1 MYLKKINL
9 KNKYALVT
17 GAGKGLGRACAIALA
32 EAGAI
37 IIGLSR
43 TKSDLDKLEKDIK
56 NSFRKVEL
64 WADKIGYENIN
75 IYEIN
80 EDYIKMNEELY
91 EYRQGNYIR
100 NEDEIVDVCE
110 SDDES
115 DDEEDEIITPIKM

>member
-1 MYLKKINL
+1 MIKQIDPSIILSKQR
-9 KNKYALVT
+9 VMR
-17 GAGKGLGRACAIALA
+17 KG
-32 EAGAI
+32 
-37 IIGLSR
+37 
-43 TKSDLDKLEKDIK
+43 
-56 NSFRKVEL
+56 
-64 WADKIGYENIN
+64 ENIN